1 MTFTAIAIFE
11 ASRSECSFDTQ
22 AEARFWIEA
31 ECAAAAISFDAGQV
45 LRNDPLRRVVAGY
58 TRAEGWIVN
67 G

>member
-1 MTFTAIAIFE
+1 MTYLAIAIFE

-22 AEARFWIEA
+22 AQARRWIEA
-31 ECAAAAISFDAGQV
+31 ECAASVAFDAGQV

-58 TRAEGWIVN
+58 TRAEGWIDN